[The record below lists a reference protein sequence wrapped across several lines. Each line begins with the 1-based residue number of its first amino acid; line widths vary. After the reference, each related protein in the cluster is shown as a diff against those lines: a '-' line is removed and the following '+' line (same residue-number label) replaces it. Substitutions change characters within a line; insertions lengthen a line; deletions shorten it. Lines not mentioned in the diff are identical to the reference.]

1 MANVY
6 GYYNE
11 GNNKIAKQRL
21 KEKRPDM
28 TDPELSRQET
38 YIYNSSFASSTLSRK
53 VVSSQ

>member
-6 GYYNE
+6 RYDNE

-21 KEKRPDM
+21 KEKRPPDM

-38 YIYNSSFASSTLSRK
+38 YIYNISNHYIY
-53 VVSSQ
+53 

>member
-28 TDPELSRQET
+28 TDPELSSQET
-38 YIYNSSFASSTLSRK
+38 YIYNISNHYIY
-53 VVSSQ
+53 